1 MDTKL
6 RSWETLGQSEVPE
19 VKICDWH
26 LKAGVGDGREG
37 RPGDPAL
44 NLWDLKLS
52 PCSVRLKLEDT
63 QLVSTAE
70 LTASGGEK
78 SSHMLGSP
86 KASVLTIVLV
96 TCID

>member
-63 QLVSTAE
+63 QLVSAAE
-70 LTASGGEK
+70 LTACWWREI
-78 SSHMLGSP
+78 
-86 KASVLTIVLV
+86 LTYVGV
-96 TCID
+96 TKGFCIDYCVGNMY